1 MTVQACLI
9 DPVTIDLA
17 FSQKTTAMDDLPM
30 DNEKLQAKPSYLTSL
45 VEDWRPQDNSK
56 TLSDGAEWEE
66 STEEVEKEQKDSLFT
81 QALPS
86 EKDPEELARPSV
98 KGRVEGLLEEGKL
111 SGEARLLELI
121 AHPAVGLVAVCFACL
136 RTSTNL
142 DLLTAFGLLLTIVA
156 HLSLLFH

>member
-1 MTVQACLI
+1 
-9 DPVTIDLA
+9 
-17 FSQKTTAMDDLPM
+17 MDDLPM
-30 DNEKLQAKPSYLTSL
+30 DKEKLHAKPSYLTSL

-66 STEEVEKEQKDSLFT
+66 STEEVEKDQKDSLFT

>member
-1 MTVQACLI
+1 
-9 DPVTIDLA
+9 
-17 FSQKTTAMDDLPM
+17 MDDLPM
-30 DNEKLQAKPSYLTSL
+30 DKEKLHAKPSYLTSL

-66 STEEVEKEQKDSLFT
+66 STEEGEGEK
-81 QALPS
+81 ALPS